1 MNITLTIKE
10 KNLVMNVPP
19 RYNFKNL
26 TFSNELLN
34 DAHILFHHWLEKIRL
49 DESVIVCFE
58 NFGGL
63 PVEYLRN
70 EQQSFLVSHK
80 WEDIVDFVDY
90 HLMADAE
97 YDVYFAVYEFYDY
110 ADAFDF
116 CKSLKE
122 GF

>member
-10 KNLVMNVPP
+10 KNLLMKLPP

-26 TFSNELLN
+26 TFSNEILN
-34 DAHILFHHWLEKIRL
+34 DAHMLFHHWLEKIKL
-49 DESVIVCFE
+49 DESVLVCFE

-63 PVEYLRN
+63 PVEYLRD
-70 EQQSFLVSHK
+70 EQRSFLISHK

-90 HLMADAE
+90 HLMSDAD
-97 YDVYFAVYEFYDY
+97 YDVDFAVYEFQDY
-110 ADAFDF
+110 TDAFDF
-116 CKSLKE
+116 CKILKE